1 MAIRY
6 GAWPGANRGVAPARG
21 WRQQPKSEAA
31 RPQTR
36 QPSSLSQYPA
46 LEKADIRPLP
56 PQCGSS
62 RCRSTQ
68 RERILIGHRASRRS
82 ETLSGHRHSSRKVLR
97 DPALRS
103 TIYCDKSSST
113 MSFRGRGHTQ
123 QRGHGHTLGRF
134 RGHYGRGRGSYGGGR
149 AGGFTAPPHASG
161 LNLLP
166 SNGPNGHGGKGGK
179 GFIASLQV
187 SAPASANNSFQS
199 PVHHVLPT
207 RRGAARSASR
217 LTPADWAHAPRGA
230 AGDLICSNPP

>member
-1 MAIRY
+1 M
-6 GAWPGANRGVAPARG
+6 
-21 WRQQPKSEAA
+21 
-31 RPQTR
+31 
-36 QPSSLSQYPA
+36 
-46 LEKADIRPLP
+46 P

-103 TIYCDKSSST
+103 TIAGDISSST

-134 RGHYGRGRGSYGGGR
+134 RGNYGRGRGSYGGGR

-179 GFIASLQV
+179 GFIASHQV
-187 SAPASANNSFQS
+187 SAREVN
-199 PVHHVLPT
+199 VLIRHGCQQYDGCDFK
-207 RRGAARSASR
+207 RRDPYFCRSDIPLQIMLKAV
-217 LTPADWAHAPRGA
+217 G
-230 AGDLICSNPP
+230 SNPDVVHWKFVSEARLVRRELH

>member
-1 MAIRY
+1 MER
-6 GAWPGANRGVAPARG
+6 GPGRIGG
-21 WRQQPKSEAA
+21 WRQPGAGASSQKSEAA

-103 TIYCDKSSST
+103 TKSLASYL
-113 MSFRGRGHTQ
+113 RQ
-123 QRGHGHTLGRF
+123 QCRF
-134 RGHYGRGRGSYGGGR
+134 ED
-149 AGGFTAPPHASG
+149 AGTRNSEVMDIRLAIFAEVTVVDAEVTVEVAPEG
-161 LNLLP
+161 
-166 SNGPNGHGGKGGK
+166 
-179 GFIASLQV
+179 
-187 SAPASANNSFQS
+187 
-199 PVHHVLPT
+199 
-207 RRGAARSASR
+207 SR
-217 LTPADWAHAPRGA
+217 LLHTRQG
-230 AGDLICSNPP
+230 

>member
-103 TIYCDKSSST
+103 TIPGDKSQPT

-134 RGHYGRGRGSYGGGR
+134 RGGYGRGRGSYGGGR

-166 SNGPNGHGGKGGK
+166 SNGTSSRSSTCTNRTT
-179 GFIASLQV
+179 SMRTDRMTST
-187 SAPASANNSFQS
+187 SA
-199 PVHHVLPT
+199 HELP
-207 RRGAARSASR
+207 
-217 LTPADWAHAPRGA
+217 LL
-230 AGDLICSNPP
+230 DLEVAIHLGTSSSI